1 MAGNKVQFGLKKLYY
16 ATITDSG
23 TALAYGTPVA
33 LPGAVSM
40 TAAPTGESE
49 EFEADD
55 IIYYRSGGAKGYDIS
70 VELAYLPE
78 TFYTEVLGSASDT
91 NNVQMENNTDTIKS
105 IALLGQF
112 DGDAHKR
119 LWVFY
124 NCTPERPEFAG
135 ETARSKT
142 PKTIT
147 IKMAS
152 TADPYTGNVK
162 AVTTATTA
170 STVTNDWYT
179 NVYTGAAE

>member
-124 NCTPERPEFAG
+124 NCTPERPEFSGA
-135 ETARSKT
+135 TSRSKT

-162 AVTTATTA
+162 AVTTATTT

-179 NVYTGAAE
+179 GVYTGATE

>member
-1 MAGNKVQFGLKKLYY
+1 M
-16 ATITDSG
+16 
-23 TALAYGTPVA
+23 
-33 LPGAVSM
+33 
-40 TAAPTGESE
+40 
-49 EFEADD
+49 
-55 IIYYRSGGAKGYDIS
+55 
-70 VELAYLPE
+70 
-78 TFYTEVLGSASDT
+78 LGSASDT

-162 AVTTATTA
+162 AVTTATTT

-179 NVYTGAAE
+179 GVYTGATE

>member
-1 MAGNKVQFGLKKLYY
+1 MTGNKVQFGLKKLYY

-23 TALAYGTPVA
+23 TALTYGTPIA

-40 TAAPTGESE
+40 TATPTGEPE

-55 IIYYRSGGAKGYDIS
+55 IVYYRADGAKGYDMS

-78 TFYTEVLGSASDT
+78 SFYQEVLGIASDT
-91 NNVQMENNTDTIKS
+91 NKVQIENNADAIKP

-112 DGDAHKR
+112 NGDVHAR
-119 LWVFY
+119 LWAFY
-124 NCTPERPEFAG
+124 NCTPERPEFSGA
-135 ETARSKT
+135 TSRSKT

-147 IKMAS
+147 INMS
-152 TADPYTGNVK
+152 SSPDPYTGNVK
-162 AVTTATTA
+162 AVTTETTP

-179 NVYTGAAE
+179 GVYTGAAE

>member
-91 NNVQMENNTDTIKS
+91 NNVQMENDADTIKS

-124 NCTPERPEFAG
+124 NCTPERPEFSGA
-135 ETARSKT
+135 TSRRKT

-162 AVTTATTA
+162 AVTTATTT
-170 STVTNDWYT
+170 STVTNDWYAE
-179 NVYTGAAE
+179 VYTGAKA

>member
-91 NNVQMENNTDTIKS
+91 NNVQMENDADTIKS

-119 LWVFY
+119 
-124 NCTPERPEFAG
+124 
-135 ETARSKT
+135 
-142 PKTIT
+142 
-147 IKMAS
+147 
-152 TADPYTGNVK
+152 
-162 AVTTATTA
+162 
-170 STVTNDWYT
+170 
-179 NVYTGAAE
+179 